1 MTNQL
6 EPENLQPAPKKLP
19 SIRLVAT
26 GGAGLKILDHLIHAG
41 LPYTATIAIH
51 AGAQHLAASQA
62 GEKLAFNS
70 KTLDCTGQK
79 DNPQRHA
86 AIAEELAPKL
96 KTIFQGTDAVLIVT
110 GLGGSTGAAI
120 SSLVAGAAREA
131 GALAVAFA
139 TLPFDCEGS
148 FRGEAAQDG
157 LKRLNETASLVIP
170 MPNQKTF
177 SLIEEGT
184 CLKDTFK
191 SADQLL
197 VKSVMAFWRAFHS
210 DNAMGLPFSDICRLM
225 AERST
230 ECSLATA
237 EASSSLP
244 FGPSEALD
252 RAPHSPLRAPHS
264 ASTALDQLL
273 KHPMLDGAAQ
283 LQQVRALAVII
294 LGGPALAML
303 EVNRI
308 MEQVHRYCNGVPV
321 MMGASITPELGESL
335 LVALLIAK
343 SCDPDE
349 EQAPAPEA
357 ARAGLLARAAAAGIE
372 SHFLNGTATPR
383 PCSRFLPPPPALPA
397 EQMDQLLARQQGAAT
412 RGRKTPSKLKQTH
425 LPLEIVSKG
434 RFDKSEPTI
443 HKGEDLDVPTYI
455 RRGMALN

>member
-6 EPENLQPAPKKLP
+6 EPENLQPAPNKPPAIKL
-19 SIRLVAT
+19 VGA
-26 GGAGLKILDHLIHAG
+26 GGAGLKILDRLIHAG

-70 KTLDCTGQK
+70 KTLDCAAQK

-96 KTIFQGTDAVLIVT
+96 KTMFQGTDAVLIVT

-197 VKSVMAFWRAFHS
+197 TKSVMAFWRAFHS

-225 AERST
+225 AERSPLLRLVRT
-230 ECSLATA
+230 EAAHVLDV
-237 EASSSLP
+237 
-244 FGPSEALD
+244 GPGDE
-252 RAPHSPLRAPHS
+252 
-264 ASTALDQLL
+264 
-273 KHPMLDGAAQ
+273 G
-283 LQQVRALAVII
+283 ALAGTREDDDACRRVIRK
-294 LGGPALAML
+294 LA
-303 EVNRI
+303 
-308 MEQVHRYCNGVPV
+308 
-321 MMGASITPELGESL
+321 
-335 LVALLIAK
+335 
-343 SCDPDE
+343 
-349 EQAPAPEA
+349 
-357 ARAGLLARAAAAGIE
+357 
-372 SHFLNGTATPR
+372 
-383 PCSRFLPPPPALPA
+383 
-397 EQMDQLLARQQGAAT
+397 
-412 RGRKTPSKLKQTH
+412 
-425 LPLEIVSKG
+425 
-434 RFDKSEPTI
+434 
-443 HKGEDLDVPTYI
+443 
-455 RRGMALN
+455 